1 MSLSRV
7 VRMCHF
13 WTQNGPFVLNKVF
26 LAQTIII
33 TFIYLFSLFTVQNL
47 KIISADPELWQCA
60 IFGSKMIHLPPHS
73 SKKNLGRGE
82 GVELLIL
89 FSPHLPISLFHCA
102 NFFCAELWGIQSYE
116 DAQFLGPFPQMRIFF
131 RKPVNEPCFFHS
143 CLSTCQKSK
152 SGINLLVKYW
162 PLKNTGI
169 SLAES
174 HFWL

>member
-1 MSLSRV
+1 M
-7 VRMCHF
+7 
-13 WTQNGPFVLNKVF
+13 PFLDSKWP
-26 LAQTIII
+26 IC
-33 TFIYLFSLFTVQNL
+33 
-47 KIISADPELWQCA
+47 PEQSF
-60 IFGSKMIHLPPHS
+60 FGTNHHYYFHLPILPFHCAKF
-73 SKKNLGRGE
+73 KKLLGQIQSYDNVPFLGPKWSICLPTPPKKIWGGGE